1 MLTEKQLEM
10 FGDRGAAVFQSA
22 EQDIIADIARRVKKT
37 GRFTETAE
45 LQAQVLHAAGGKHAG
60 NPQRGYE
67 NP

>member
-45 LQAQVLHAAGGKHAG
+45 LQAQALHAAG
-60 NPQRGYE
+60 
-67 NP
+67 